1 MGNFVVYKSSAG
13 SGKTYTLVKE
23 YLKLALADPHRL
35 HTSFRQIL
43 AVTFTNK
50 AATEMKERVLKA
62 LQEVGS
68 GQNNPLAADLH
79 REMNISEGDLQ
90 ARCQEL
96 HTHLLHQYAEFSVS
110 TIDSFV
116 YRLVRRFSLDLKLPA
131 NFAVETDEET
141 ALWWSIDNLLTGMQE
156 QPAVKKLLESYA
168 EEQVDEQKNWDI
180 GSEIFTLAR
189 SILVAKKDQQGADML
204 GQQEIEKLVDVKEK
218 LRARV
223 GAIENH
229 LRALAEKAFLLM
241 DKQGVVAEDFY
252 YGKRGVPGYF
262 EKIRNKNYEREAL
275 LNSHVRK
282 ALEEDIWYTA
292 KKPVAGIDKIKG
304 ELLTI
309 INSIED
315 YLDGHLKDYNL
326 YSLLQRNINALCVL
340 SEVKVLVDQYK
351 EEKNI
356 VFISEFN
363 QAVAGFI
370 REEPVP
376 YIYERLGD
384 RYKHYL
390 VDEFQDTS
398 AMQWLNLLPLVHNSL
413 SEGKFC
419 MVVGDG
425 KQSIYRWRGADVA
438 QFANLPEIENS
449 GGSEWIQEQQQ
460 ALSHEY
466 TEKQLN
472 VNRRSCAEVISF
484 NNSLFAYLADTHLE
498 GTFKKVYDNSAQQP
512 AAKEGGKISLS
523 FITQNK
529 DEGIEQALA
538 ETHRRVQE
546 ALSNK
551 YSYADIAVLVR
562 RNVSGNQVANYL
574 MQKGTPVVSSDSLLL
589 KNCPEVNFLT
599 AFLAWLVNPNN
610 AVAAVAV
617 ITYLKQASHPAID
630 HEVIGQV
637 AAKPYLLSEVLAYH
651 QVPVEGAKP
660 GALSLYE
667 LCTECIRIFR
677 LSQSN
682 PLYLNFFLDEVS
694 NFSQRESNSV
704 YAFLAWWRQKGDAV
718 SVKIPVH
725 TNAVKILTIHASK
738 GLEFPV
744 VIFPF
749 ADWKVDAAESILIDT
764 SEKVPGLPV
773 ALVRTGTTLKQTDYA
788 GQSIEEEQ
796 KQTLDNL
803 NLLYVACTRAVDELH
818 IIARESSQ
826 GGGTVARWL
835 RDFASEKGF
844 MRADQVSAEIG
855 ESAARA
861 HAKTDDETGLQPA
874 VYRPLHDAVTIRM
887 SDMEDSATS
896 RRVFG
901 IAIHNILS
909 EIKTADDA
917 EAALQ
922 KALLLGSIN
931 QEQFA
936 AVGMALDQLM
946 RLPQLAKYFSREVR
960 VKTETELFLN
970 NGEIIRP
977 DRVVVCRDHV
987 AVIDFKTGEKK
998 PGHAKQIEQY
1008 RYALEKVS
1016 GREVKA
1022 FLVYL
1027 PLEVVEV

>member
-13 SGKTYTLVKE
+13 SGKTYTLVRE
-23 YLKLALADPHRL
+23 YLRLALADPARL
-35 HTSFRQIL
+35 HSSFRQIL

-62 LQEVGS
+62 LREIGS
-68 GQNNPLAADLH
+68 GEKIPLADELR

-96 HTHLLHQYAEFSVS
+96 HTHLLHQYADFSVS

-141 ALWWSIDNLLTGMQE
+141 VLWWAIDNLLTGMQ
-156 QPAVKKLLESYA
+156 QNPAVRKLLESYA
-168 EEQVDEQKNWDI
+168 EEKVDEQKNWDI
-180 GSEIFTLAR
+180 GKEIFSLAK
-189 SILVAKKDQQGADML
+189 SILVAKKDQAGAGQL
-204 GQQEIEKLVDVKEK
+204 GQQEIERLVEVKEK
-218 LRARV
+218 LRAKV
-223 GAIENH
+223 GTIENH
-229 LRALAEKAFLLM
+229 LRALAEKAFLIM
-241 DKQGVVAEDFY
+241 DKQGVAAEDFF
-252 YGKRGVPGYF
+252 YGKKGIPGYF
-262 EKIRNKNYEREAL
+262 EKIRGRNYDREAL
-275 LNSHVRK
+275 LNTYVRK
-282 ALEEDIWYTA
+282 ALEEDTWYTP
-292 KKPVAGIDKIKG
+292 KKPSAGIDKIKG
-304 ELLTI
+304 DLLTI
-309 INSIED
+309 VNTIED
-315 YLDGHLKDYNL
+315 YLDRNLKEYNL
-326 YSLLQRNINALCVL
+326 YGLLQRNINALCVL
-340 SEVKVLVDQYK
+340 SEVKLLVDQYK

-363 QAVAGFI
+363 KAVAGFI
-370 REEPVP
+370 SEEPVP

-398 AMQWLNLLPLVHNSL
+398 ALQWLNLLPLIHNSL
-413 SEGKFC
+413 AEGKFC

-438 QFANLPEIENS
+438 QFANLPEIENAA
-449 GGSEWIQEQQQ
+449 GSEWIREQQQ
-460 ALSHEY
+460 ALAHEY

-472 VNRRSCAEVISF
+472 VNRRSGAGVISF
-484 NNSLFAYLADTHLE
+484 NNSLFDYLADAHLG
-498 GTFKKVYDNSAQQP
+498 GTFKKVYEGSAQQP
-512 AAKEGGKISLS
+512 AAKEGGKISVA
-523 FITQNK
+523 FISENK
-529 DEGIEQALA
+529 DEGIEQVLA
-538 ETHRRVQE
+538 ATHKRVEE
-546 ALSNK
+546 AIRNN
-551 YSYADIAVLVR
+551 YCYADIAVLVR
-562 RNVSGNQVANYL
+562 RNVSGNQAANYL
-574 MQKGTPVVSSDSLLL
+574 MQKGIPVISSDSLLL

-599 AFLAWLVNPNN
+599 AFLGWLVNPND

-617 ITYLKQASHPAID
+617 VTYLKQTSHPAID

-637 AAKPYLLSEVLAYH
+637 ASKPYLLSEVLAYH
-651 QVPVEGAKP
+651 QVPIANSKL

-677 LSQSN
+677 LSHSN

-694 NFSQRESNSV
+694 SFSQRESNSV
-704 YAFLAWWRQKGDAV
+704 YAFLSWWRQKGDSV
-718 SVKIPVH
+718 SVKIPAN

-749 ADWKVDAAESILIDT
+749 ADWKVDSAESILIDT
-764 SEKVPGLPV
+764 SGKVPGLPV
-773 ALVRTGTTLKQTDYA
+773 ALVRTGSVLKQTDYA
-788 GQSIEEEQ
+788 EQSIEEEQ

-818 IIARESSQ
+818 IVARESAQ
-826 GGGTVARWL
+826 GGATLASWL
-835 RDFASEKGF
+835 RQFVSDKNLMS
-844 MRADQVSAEIG
+844 ADQASVEIG
-855 ESAARA
+855 EGLAQT
-861 HAKTDDETGLQPA
+861 HKKTDGDTGLQPA
-874 VYRPLHDAVTIRM
+874 VYRPLHDAVTIKL

-909 EIKTADDA
+909 EIKTAADA

-922 KALLLGSIN
+922 KALLLGNIN

-936 AVGMALDQLM
+936 AVGKALAQLL
-946 RLPQLAKYFSREVR
+946 RQPQLARYFSSEVR

-977 DRVVVCRDHV
+977 DRVVICQDHI

-998 PGHAKQIEQY
+998 PEHAKQIEQY
-1008 RYALEKVS
+1008 RYALKKVS
-1016 GREVKA
+1016 GQEVKA